1 MLAGYGIVGT
11 MQRTAIALLLFL
23 CSALASA
30 HVTVWPRESQ
40 TGAYEKYV
48 VRVPT
53 EGNVATQSVELR
65 IPANVDIVSIG
76 APNGYTYEAKRTGSK
91 ITAIV
96 WTMAIKPGEFAEF
109 AFMARNP
116 KEPGDVRWEAVQ
128 RFVDG
133 TSTEW
138 TGPAKDKHPASVTR
152 VIAPADDGGPSAGH
166 RH

>member
-1 MLAGYGIVGT
+1 MKKTVLAFV
-11 MQRTAIALLLFL
+11 LCL

-30 HVTVWPRESQ
+30 HVTVWPRESSP
-40 TGAYEKYV
+40 GAYEKYV

-65 IPANVDIVSIG
+65 VPANVDIVSVG
-76 APNGYTYEAKRTGSK
+76 APGNFTYDVKRTGSR
-91 ITAIV
+91 ITSIV
-96 WTMAIKPGEFAEF
+96 WTQPIKPGEFAEF

-116 KEPGDVRWEAVQ
+116 KQAGEVRWEAVQ
-128 RFVDG
+128 RFADG

-152 VIAPADDGGPSAGH
+152 VIAPAN
-166 RH
+166 

>member
-1 MLAGYGIVGT
+1 
-11 MQRTAIALLLFL
+11 MQRTAFALLLGV

-30 HVTVWPRESQ
+30 HVTVWPRESAP
-40 TGAYEKYV
+40 GAYEKYV

-65 IPANVDIVSIG
+65 VPSNVDIVSVG
-76 APNGYTYEAKRTGSK
+76 APNGYTYEVKRTGSK

-116 KEPGDVRWEAVQ
+116 KE
-128 RFVDG
+128 
-133 TSTEW
+133 
-138 TGPAKDKHPASVTR
+138 
-152 VIAPADDGGPSAGH
+152 GGE
-166 RH
+166 

>member
-1 MLAGYGIVGT
+1 
-11 MQRTAIALLLFL
+11 MQRTAFALILCL

-30 HVTVWPRESQ
+30 HVTVWPRESF

-53 EGNVATQSVELR
+53 EGSVATQSIELR
-65 IPANVDIVSIG
+65 VPANVDIVSIG
-76 APNGYTYEAKRTGSK
+76 APSGFTYEVKRTGSR
-91 ITAIV
+91 ITSIV

-116 KEPGDVRWEAVQ
+116 KQAGEVRWEAVQ
-128 RFVDG
+128 HFADG

-152 VIAPADDGGPSAGH
+152 VVAPAG
-166 RH
+166 

>member
-1 MLAGYGIVGT
+1 MLRIVS
-11 MQRTAIALLLFL
+11 ALVLGL
-23 CSALASA
+23 CSAVAAA
-30 HVTVWPRESQ
+30 HVTVWPRESAP
-40 TGAYEKYV
+40 GAYEKYV

-65 IPANVDIVSIG
+65 VPANVDIVSVG
-76 APNGYTYEAKRTGSK
+76 APNGFTYEVKRTGSR

-96 WTMAIKPGEFAEF
+96 WTLAIKPGEFAEF

-116 KEPGDVRWEAVQ
+116 KQAGEVRWEAVQ
-128 RFVDG
+128 HFADG

-152 VIAPADDGGPSAGH
+152 VVAPAS
-166 RH
+166 